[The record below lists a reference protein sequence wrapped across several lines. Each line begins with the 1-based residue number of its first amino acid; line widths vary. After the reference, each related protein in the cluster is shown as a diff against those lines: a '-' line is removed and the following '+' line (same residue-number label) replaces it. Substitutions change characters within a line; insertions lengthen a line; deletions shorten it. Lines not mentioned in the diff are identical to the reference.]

1 MLSTFLPQGLCTP
14 HSFVSNVVLWSP
26 LTHWISAQK
35 CLLILSNAKYAHV
48 PRCTPSV
55 GSSHCASQ
63 TITMSACPPEHCL
76 AAWPEHELHR
86 CRNPV
91 SLSLQ
96 GPAWYLIVRFVVLKK
111 KKRRLWT
118 SSLKHSLF
126 SAIST
131 SQFSRSV
138 VSDSL
143 QPHGLQH
150 ARPPCPSS
158 TCRRYSNSCPST
170 QWCHPTIS
178 TSVIPFSSSRQS
190 FPELGSFLMSHFF
203 TSGGQSIGVSASASV
218 LPMNIRLI
226 SFKMEWL
233 DLLAVQGTLK
243 SLLQHHSLKA
253 SILRHSAFFMV
264 QLSHPYMTTGK
275 TIALTRWTT
284 VGKLISLLFKHC
296 LVLP

>member
-111 KKRRLWT
+111 KKKKTLNKFLETQSLLGHLNISVQSLSRVRLFATPWT
-118 SSLKHSLF
+118 AARQASLSIINLQRLLKLMS
-126 SAIST
+126 IN
-131 SQFSRSV
+131 SV
-138 VSDSL
+138 MPSNHLNLCHPLLL
-143 QPHGLQH
+143 QPSIFPRIGVF
-150 ARPPCPSS
+150 
-158 TCRRYSNSCPST
+158 SN
-170 QWCHPTIS
+170 
-178 TSVIPFSSSRQS
+178 
-190 FPELGSFLMSHFF
+190 ESFLH
-203 TSGGQSIGVSASASV
+203 
-218 LPMNIRLI
+218 IRWPKYWGF
-226 SFKMEWL
+226 SFKISPSNEY
-233 DLLAVQGTLK
+233 
-243 SLLQHHSLKA
+243 
-253 SILRHSAFFMV
+253 SIDFL
-264 QLSHPYMTTGK
+264 
-275 TIALTRWTT
+275 
-284 VGKLISLLFKHC
+284 
-296 LVLP
+296 

>member
-1 MLSTFLPQGLCTP
+1 MHPKYRFIPLC
-14 HSFVSNVVLWSP
+14 
-26 LTHWISAQK
+26 ISDH
-35 CLLILSNAKYAHV
+35 NH
-48 PRCTPSV
+48 
-55 GSSHCASQ
+55 
-63 TITMSACPPEHCL
+63 
-76 AAWPEHELHR
+76 
-86 CRNPV
+86 V
-91 SLSLQ
+91 SLSTWTLPGSLTRTWASPVQ
-96 GPAWYLIVRFVVLKK
+96 EACLFKSPGTSMIPDSQVCCSLKK
-111 KKRRLWT
+111 KKKKKKRLWT

-131 SQFSRSV
+131 SQFSCSV
-138 VSDSL
+138 MSDSL

-150 ARPPCPSS
+150 ARPSCPSP
-158 TCRRYSNSCPST
+158 TPRVYSNSCPST

-190 FPELGSFLMSHFF
+190 FPESGSFLMSHFF
-203 TSGGQSIGVSASASV
+203 TSGGQSIGASASTSV
-218 LPMNIRLI
+218 LPMTIRLI

-253 SILRHSAFFMV
+253 SILWHSAFFMV

>member
-14 HSFVSNVVLWSP
+14 HSFVSNAVLWSP

-35 CLLILSNAKYAHV
+35 CLLLSNAKYAHV
-48 PRCTPSV
+48 PRCTPSI

-76 AAWPEHELHR
+76 AAWPEHKLHQ
-86 CRNPV
+86 CRKPLFKSPGTSMIPDSQV
-91 SLSLQ
+91 CCS
-96 GPAWYLIVRFVVLKK
+96 LKK
-111 KKRRLWT
+111 KKKKKRLWT

-131 SQFSRSV
+131 SQFSCSV
-138 VSDSL
+138 MSDSL

-150 ARPPCPSS
+150 ARPPCPSP
-158 TCRRYSNSCPST
+158 TPRVYSNSCAST

-190 FPELGSFLMSHFF
+190 FPESGSFLMSHFF
-203 TSGGQSIGVSASASV
+203 TSGGQSIGASASTSV

-243 SLLQHHSLKA
+243 SILQHHNSKA
-253 SILRHSAFFMV
+253 SIFLCSTLFVV
-264 QLSHPYMTTGK
+264 QLSH
-275 TIALTRWTT
+275 L
-284 VGKLISLLFKHC
+284 
-296 LVLP
+296 